1 MRTHHLV
8 DPDLLAFVEA
18 LPPFDMDDAALAET
32 RALLDRLIAT
42 IPLEHPGC
50 QVSRATA
57 TSRHEQYDVPLV
69 VVRPLAGRGARAAR
83 TAVVWMHGG
92 GYLLGR
98 AEQEVPLLAELAAE
112 LGVVGVS
119 VDYRLAPEHPH
130 PAPVEDAYA
139 ALAWVHGH
147 ADELGIDRDRVI
159 VAGESAGGGLA
170 AALSTLARDR
180 AELPIAKQ
188 LLVYPMLDDR
198 TAGPDAE
205 LTPFAGQFMWTPA
218 SNRFGWRSLLGQE
231 PGSPGIS
238 PYASA
243 ARTEDLRGLPPT
255 YIEVG
260 NLDLFVDEDVAY
272 AHRLIKVG
280 APTELHVI
288 AGAVHGYNHAGDLP
302 ICREHRARIR
312 RAIAAVG
319 SG

>member
-1 MRTHHLV
+1 MRPRHHV

-18 LPPFDMDDAALAET
+18 LPPFDMDESALAET

-50 QVSRATA
+50 VISRATA
-57 TSRHEQYDVPLV
+57 TSRHERYDVPLV
-69 VVRPLAGRGARAAR
+69 VVRPRSVRGKAVAGS
-83 TAVVWMHGG
+83 AVVWLHGG
-92 GYLLGR
+92 GYLTGR
-98 AEQEVPLLAELAAE
+98 AEQDVPRLADLATE

-139 ALAWVHGH
+139 GLAWVHEH
-147 ADELGIDRDRVI
+147 AEELGIRRDRVI

-188 LLVYPMLDDR
+188 LLIYPMLDDR
-198 TAGPDAE
+198 TARPDAE
-205 LTPFAGQFMWTPA
+205 LNPFAGQLMWTPA
-218 SNRFGWRSLLGQE
+218 SNRFGWRSLLGEE

-243 ARTEDLRGLPPT
+243 ARAEDLRGLPPT
-255 YIEVG
+255 YVEVG

-272 AHRLIKVG
+272 AHRLIG
-280 APTELHVI
+280 AGVPTELHVI

-302 ICREHRARIR
+302 ICREHRARIH
-312 RAIAAVG
+312 RAIETVG
-319 SG
+319 GA